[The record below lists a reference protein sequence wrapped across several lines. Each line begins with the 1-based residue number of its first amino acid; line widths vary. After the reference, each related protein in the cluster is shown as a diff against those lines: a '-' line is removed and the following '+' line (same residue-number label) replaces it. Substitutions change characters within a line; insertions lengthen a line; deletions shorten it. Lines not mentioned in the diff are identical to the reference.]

1 MIEEFKHG
9 SWSLGP
15 DSHRSNN
22 DLSACWSGNLLLA
35 RPSITQITSRDGYV
49 LAIDRVCLHW
59 PYVQLLPLK
68 HYPPAESYCSHH
80 YPLPPTTVTR
90 TVTQPTTTVVTVSK
104 PARTVTS
111 TPFATTSTVFTS
123 TSIAYVYTTTVTAT
137 ATSGT
142 SIRTVY
148 TGTEIDTVYT
158 RTNIATEYTSTSTDY
173 HITGTDT
180 ITTIVATLPST
191 TTTATVTAFT
201 IKQET
206 VTVSSGT
213 VTAYTTIDTG
223 LTRRHQQK
231 HHDFRE
237 DLVLRLAACRRD
249 VLQTACSCIEVH
261 PPTHTVTATAKRT
274 HTSYKTVC
282 ATRTVSVVGTVT
294 TKQAFTSTI
303 STASTTTTSIVDVS
317 TVLDVETDTTS
328 VESVS
333 TLSTVLVTQVPTA
346 ATTTASVT
354 SFSEV
359 DVVFTTTV
367 PTTSTYTVTVP
378 LATSTISSALSYSR
392 VYGPVDGCAY
402 VLMES
407 FLDQYSVDIP
417 SGTSHTA
424 RAAIC
429 AAFCDRTPG
438 CKTVGMNW
446 FPACGANGESV
457 YCIASANAWAGTSAM
472 ECGIGTGYNGCAI
485 YQDGT
490 VYEKSAIT
498 ST

>member
-1 MIEEFKHG
+1 MVSLKI
-9 SWSLGP
+9 WSAL
-15 DSHRSNN
+15 
-22 DLSACWSGNLLLA
+22 CLL
-35 RPSITQITSRDGYV
+35 QVQYV

-59 PYVQLLPLK
+59 PYVELLPLK
-68 HYPPAESYCSHH
+68 HYPPAEFYCSHH

-90 TVTQPTTTVVTVSK
+90 TVMRPTTTVVTVSK

-111 TPFATTSTVFTS
+111 TPLTTTSTVFTS
-123 TSIAYVYTTTVTAT
+123 TSTAYVYTTTITAT

-173 HITGTDT
+173 HVTGTDT

-201 IKQET
+201 TEQET

-237 DLVLRLAACRRD
+237 DLLLRLAACRRD
-249 VLQTACSCIEVH
+249 VLRTACSCIGVH
-261 PPTHTVTATAKRT
+261 PPTHTVTVTAKRT
-274 HTSYKTVC
+274 HTLYKTVC
-282 ATRTVSVVGTVT
+282 ATKTVSVVGTVT
-294 TKQAFTSTI
+294 TKKAFTSTI
-303 STASTTTTSIVDVS
+303 STASTTTTSIVGVS
-317 TVLDVETDTTS
+317 TVLAVETDTAS
-328 VESVS
+328 IESVS

-359 DVVFTTTV
+359 DVAVTTTV
-367 PTTSTYTVTVP
+367 PTTSTHTVTVP
-378 LATSTISSALSYSR
+378 LATTTISSALSYSR

-407 FLDQYSVDIP
+407 FLDQYSAQVTA
-417 SGTSHTA
+417 GTSHTA

-457 YCIASANAWAGTSAM
+457 YCIASANAWAGTGTM
-472 ECGIGTGYNGCAI
+472 QCGIGTGYNGCAI

-490 VYEKSAIT
+490 VYEKSAVT

>member
-1 MIEEFKHG
+1 MV
-9 SWSLGP
+9 SLKI
-15 DSHRSNN
+15 
-22 DLSACWSGNLLLA
+22 LSGLCLLQVQHA
-35 RPSITQITSRDGYV
+35 
-49 LAIDRVCLHW
+49 LAIDRVCLRW
-59 PYVQLLPLK
+59 PYAELLPLK

-80 YPLPPTTVTR
+80 YPLPPATVTR
-90 TVTQPTTTVVTVSK
+90 TVTQPTTAVVTVSK
-104 PARTVTS
+104 PARTVT
-111 TPFATTSTVFTS
+111 TTTRTTTSTVYTS
-123 TSIAYVYTTTVTAT
+123 TSTAYVYTTAVTAT
-137 ATSGT
+137 ATSGA
-142 SIRTVY
+142 SIQTVY
-148 TGTEIDTVYT
+148 TGTELDTVYT
-158 RTNIATEYTSTSTDY
+158 RTSVATEYTSTSTDY
-173 HITGTDT
+173 QTTGTDT

-201 IKQET
+201 TEQET

-213 VTAYTTIDTG
+213 VTAYTTVDAG

-237 DLVLRLAACRRD
+237 DLLPRLAACRRD
-249 VLQTACSCIEVH
+249 VLKTACSCIEVH
-261 PPTHTVTATAKRT
+261 PPTHTVMATAKCT

-282 ATRTVSVVGTVT
+282 ATKTVSVVGTVT
-294 TKQAFTSTI
+294 TKKVSTSTI
-303 STASTTTTSIVDVS
+303 STASTTTTFILGVN
-317 TVLDVETDTTS
+317 TELDVKTDTTS
-328 VESVS
+328 IDSIS
-333 TLSTVLVTQVPTA
+333 TLSTVFVTKVPTA
-346 ATTTASVT
+346 ATATASVT

-359 DVVFTTTV
+359 DVAFITTL
-367 PTTSTYTVTVP
+367 PTTSTHTVIVP
-378 LATSTISSALSYSR
+378 LATTTVSSTNSYSR

-407 FLDQYSVDIP
+407 FIDQFSQNIP
-417 SGTSHTA
+417 AGTPHAA

-457 YCIASANAWAGTSAM
+457 YCIASADAWAGTGTM

-490 VYEKSAIT
+490 VYEKST
-498 ST
+498 VSST